1 MGGPGRWSSAR
12 PCWTVA
18 SIAGAPNTSSVG
30 DHLSAGRW
38 ATYERVLD
46 RYTTLL
52 AERLAQCQALTLVYD
67 DAHAE
72 SFLLPHQPA
81 QQPVYLNGW
90 HHWAPGV
97 GPWDV
102 ACWLTSAW
110 PSERRAGI
118 EQALVRDYHARL
130 LAYGGLAYDW
140 ASCWR
145 DYRLGVVRAM
155 LVPLRAWVE
164 GAWTADWGGHRLQQ
178 LERAFCAFEEL
189 ACAKLLTAG

>member
-1 MGGPGRWSSAR
+1 M
-12 PCWTVA
+12 
-18 SIAGAPNTSSVG
+18 G
-30 DHLSAGRW
+30 DHLLAGRW

-46 RYTTLL
+46 RCTTLL
-52 AERLAQCQALTLVYD
+52 AERLAQCQALTLVHD

-110 PSERRAGI
+110 PSDRRAGI
-118 EQALVRDYHARL
+118 EQALVRDYHTRL

-140 ASCWR
+140 DACWR
-145 DYRLGVVRAM
+145 DYRLGVVRAL
-155 LVPLRAWVE
+155 LVPLRAWAD
-164 GAWTADWGGHRLQQ
+164 GDWTADRGHCYGGQLQRALAA
-178 LERAFCAFEEL
+178 LEDLDCVEFLGAL
-189 ACAKLLTAG
+189 